1 MCIAIATYATSRSIF
16 ATSISNNCNIPPK
29 HLKHLKHMLA
39 TCAFNKK
46 LAGGWPSGQD
56 GSHDRGSATSTPRG
70 GVSVRRPNETD
81 TRDLSLSFFYPS
93 SVPLK
98 EIRAFIFFLSIE
110 IEILKQKSPL
120 SRVQATFWTNIPIL
134 LLATELNWR
143 ILVFFIFFV

>member
-1 MCIAIATYATSRSIF
+1 LQRTPKKQIKHLEQTLTTYVYSHCNI
-16 ATSISNNCNIPPK
+16 CNIPIYFCNIHIK
-29 HLKHLKHMLA
+29 QLQHTSETSETFKTYACNLRFQQK
-39 TCAFNKK
+39 
-46 LAGGWPSGQD
+46 AGRRVAERGRGASGQD

-120 SRVQATFWTNIPIL
+120 SRVQATF
-134 LLATELNWR
+134 
-143 ILVFFIFFV
+143 